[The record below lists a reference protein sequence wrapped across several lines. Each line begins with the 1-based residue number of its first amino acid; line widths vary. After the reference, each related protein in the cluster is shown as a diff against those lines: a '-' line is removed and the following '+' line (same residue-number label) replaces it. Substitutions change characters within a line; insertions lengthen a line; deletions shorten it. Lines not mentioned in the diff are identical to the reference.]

1 MVKTDF
7 SNTLV
12 LGTHLKQNFVLIANM
27 KIISKKIDAEIDEL
41 SYLNIYREVYLNLE
55 TGKN

>member
-1 MVKTDF
+1 
-7 SNTLV
+7 
-12 LGTHLKQNFVLIANM
+12 M

-41 SYLNIYREVYLNLE
+41 SYLNIYREVYSNLQ

>member
-1 MVKTDF
+1 
-7 SNTLV
+7 
-12 LGTHLKQNFVLIANM
+12 M